1 MSTKR
6 LSNIFK
12 SINNEFSLVVNE
24 VYGTDSVTLKS
35 VRCPSNI
42 ELGRAITQAERESGI
57 LRFSKNE
64 MLQVM
69 EQVGF
74 CVAKSPVK
82 GAGMEHIYYF
92 KPAAAIDAGLQAEAV
107 FSQDRNWVADKQREE
122 RLVNTANRF
131 FSGS

>member
-24 VYGTDSVTLKS
+24 VYGTGSMSLKL
-35 VRCPSNI
+35 VRCPANI
-42 ELGRAITQAERESGI
+42 ELARAITQAEQANGI
-57 LRFSKNE
+57 LRFSKDE
-64 MLQVM
+64 MLWVM

-92 KPAAAIDAGLQAEAV
+92 KPAAIDAGLQAEAV

-122 RLVNTANRF
+122 RLTNTANRF